1 MSLPAE
7 RRLPGEQSR
16 GRRALRLLAAG
27 RQRLRLAP
35 ILFRDPGE
43 FRARLGKDLEAVS
56 DRLMRRTHRYEMTD
70 WDSLIGEIGEL
81 YADTPTV
88 LCEPALESIASEV
101 GAAIAMTSSGA
112 ASNLNYNADFG
123 LARLAYLVTRL
134 LRPTLVIETGVA
146 NGVTS
151 AFILQALA
159 ENGHGSLHSID
170 LPPLGRGVDHQ
181 VGTLIPD
188 RLRGR
193 WQLHVGSSRTE
204 LPKVVDGKTVDVF
217 LHDSAHTYRTM
228 RWEFATVW
236 PYLRSGGV
244 LLSDDVQNNKAF
256 DQMRTQG
263 VRFWRVVRQLD
274 KPFLFGIAIKL

>member
-1 MSLPAE
+1 M
-7 RRLPGEQSR
+7 
-16 GRRALRLLAAG
+16 LAAG
-27 RQRLRLAP
+27 RRRLRLAP
-35 ILFRDPGE
+35 LLFRDPGE
-43 FRARLGKDLEAVS
+43 FRTRVGKDLEAMS
-56 DRLMRRTHRYEMTD
+56 DRLVRRSHRYEMTD
-70 WDSLIGEIGEL
+70 WDTLVDEIGRL
-81 YADTPTV
+81 YVATPQV
-88 LCEPALESIASEV
+88 LGEPALEGIESEV
-101 GAAIAMTSSGA
+101 GAAIAATGSGA
-112 ASNLNYNADFG
+112 ISSLIYNADFG
-123 LARLAYLVTRL
+123 LARCAYLISRL

-170 LPPLGRGVDHQ
+170 LPPLGRSVDHP

-204 LPKVVDGKTVDVF
+204 LPKVMDGKTVDVF

-228 RWEFATVW
+228 SWEFATIW
-236 PYLRSGGV
+236 PRLRSGGV
-244 LLSDDVQNNKAF
+244 LLSDDVQENKAF

-263 VRFWRVVRQLD
+263 LRFWRVVRQQD
-274 KPFLFGIAIKL
+274 KPFLFGIAVKL